1 MLKRAALMLL
11 WLQAV
16 YYGLTGIWPLISV
29 ETFQLVT
36 GEKTDHLVT
45 GDENDHWL
53 VMTVGTL
60 ITAIAISLLIAAW
73 RRNLAAETVALAV
86 STAVGLTAIDI
97 IYGSR
102 RVLFPIYLPDAAVE
116 CLLILGWLSILL
128 IIRGRQIYL

>member
-16 YYGLTGIWPLISV
+16 YYGFTGIWPLISV

-36 GEKTDHLVT
+36 GKRTDHLVT

-60 ITAIAISLLIAAW
+60 ITAIAISLLVAAW
-73 RRNLAAETVALAV
+73 RNLAAETVALAV
-86 STAVGLTAIDI
+86 STTVGLTAIDI
-97 IYGSR
+97 IYVSR
-102 RVLFPIYLPDAAVE
+102 RVLFPIYLADAAVE

-128 IIRGRQIYL
+128 IARGRQIYL